1 MDLILSKNFLYTRKC
16 VKYKNFNIKLNK
28 YSITGFLSNGKHTI
42 FQFDLI
48 GKDFLI
54 FLRKFERTLL
64 SNSLD
69 PNSILDYKV
78 LLTAC
83 EDLEDLIRAI
93 KYANP
98 SLKNID
104 EYI

>member
-16 VKYKNFNIKLNK
+16 VKYKNFNIKMNK
-28 YSITGFLSNGKHTI
+28 SSITGFLSNGKYCI
-42 FQFDLI
+42 FRFDLI
-48 GKDFLI
+48 GKDLLV
-54 FLRKFERTLL
+54 FLRKFERSLL
-64 SNSLD
+64 ANSLD
-69 PNSILDYKV
+69 PNSIIDCKV
-78 LLTAC
+78 MLTAC